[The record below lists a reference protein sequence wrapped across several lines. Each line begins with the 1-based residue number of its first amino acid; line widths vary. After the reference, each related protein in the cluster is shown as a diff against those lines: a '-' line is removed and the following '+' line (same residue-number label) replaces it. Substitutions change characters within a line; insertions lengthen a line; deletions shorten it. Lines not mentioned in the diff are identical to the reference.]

1 VTEENLELT
10 CRQCG
15 KQFEFTVGEQEFY
28 KSKGFSFPSHCPQC
42 RLVKQKQPQQIV
54 CSQCENP
61 IEKGASVYCTSCLAS
76 VHLEF
81 ELGAKQNE
89 KALNTLQA
97 KMQAIE
103 SQKSKLAES
112 LRNKEQLISD
122 LQKKI
127 DHFNQH
133 LGSLEEIQS
142 QLSISESK
150 NTELADLIRN
160 KDALLVQMENK
171 TGSLSQE
178 LDQVRNLHIEL
189 QGLQPALHNMTE
201 RLQAL
206 EQGQTMINQRML
218 QIVQRMHEMY
228 ENTGLWGIIKR
239 SLANMFVGQR
249 TQKEKS
255 R

>member
-42 RLVKQKQPQQIV
+42 RSVKQKQPQQMV
-54 CSQCENP
+54 CSHCETP

-112 LRNKEQLISD
+112 LRNKEQLIFD

-150 NTELADLIRN
+150 NTELVDLIRN

-189 QGLQPALHNMTE
+189 QGLQPALQNMTE
-201 RLQAL
+201 RLETL

-218 QIVQRMHEMY
+218 QIVQRMHEIY

>member
-28 KSKGFSFPSHCPQC
+28 KSKGFSFPNHCPQC
-42 RLVKQKQPQQIV
+42 RSVKQKQPQQVV
-54 CSQCENP
+54 CSQCETV

-81 ELGAKQNE
+81 ELTAKQNE
-89 KALNTLQA
+89 KALNVLQA
-97 KMQAIE
+97 KLQAIE

-112 LRNKEQLISD
+112 LKYKEQLISD

-127 DHFNQH
+127 DFLNQN
-133 LGSLEEIQS
+133 LVDSEEVQSKLSLLES
-142 QLSISESK
+142 QNSEL
-150 NTELADLIRN
+150 TDLVRN
-160 KDALLVQMENK
+160 KDMLVDQMGNK
-171 TGSLSQE
+171 ASSLSQE
-178 LDQVRNLHIEL
+178 LAQVRNLHIEL
-189 QGLQPALHNMTE
+189 QGLQPTLQNMTE
-201 RLQAL
+201 RLQTL

-228 ENTGLWGIIKR
+228 ENTRLGEIIKR
-239 SLANMFVGQR
+239 SLASMFLGQR

>member
-10 CRQCG
+10 CRLCG

-28 KSKGFSFPSHCPQC
+28 KSKGFSFPNHCPQC
-42 RLVKQKQPQQIV
+42 RSVKQKQSQQVV
-54 CSQCENP
+54 CSQCETVL
-61 IEKGASVYCTSCLAS
+61 EKGASVYCTSCLAS

-89 KALNTLQA
+89 KALNVLQA
-97 KMQAIE
+97 KLQAIE

-112 LRNKEQLISD
+112 LKYKEQLIID

-127 DHFNQH
+127 DIFNQNVQD
-133 LGSLEEIQS
+133 SEEIHS
-142 QLSISESK
+142 KLSITESR
-150 NTELADLIRN
+150 NTELAEIVRN
-160 KDALLVQMENK
+160 KDMLLDQMGNK
-171 TGSLSQE
+171 ASSLSQE
-178 LDQVRNLHIEL
+178 LEQVRSLHIEL
-189 QGLQPALHNMTE
+189 QGLQPTLQSMTE
-201 RLQAL
+201 RLQTL

-228 ENTGLWGIIKR
+228 ENTRLGEIIKR
-239 SLANMFVGQR
+239 SLASMFLGQR